1 MIPAEDANL
10 VASYAR
16 VYKRFADKNI
26 NVLSTSSAENRV
38 VLVIEYCYERPRDGK
53 LIWPKIAIESE
64 TLGFALTIA
73 EETVKAIREA

>member
-1 MIPAEDANL
+1 MLPARDTTL

-16 VYKRFADKNI
+16 IYKRFADANI

-38 VLVIEYCYERPRDGK
+38 VIVIEYSYERPRDGK

-64 TLGFALTIA
+64 TLGFALATA